1 MSRVADRWERIK
13 TTPGLG
19 RDVTAFV
26 AMVVAGI
33 VGVVLIQGALANGS
47 PFESRQ
53 EVKVEFA
60 GITGM
65 NPKSEPKVTMAGV
78 VVGYV
83 EDATTTDRGTALVTM
98 SIEGGHPVYSNAHV
112 IMRPKNPLND
122 MQVEVNPGGPPAPV
136 LADDGVIPAAQTERP
151 IQADEVLQHL
161 DARTQTA
168 LTSLLSESDVALA
181 NSSQKLP
188 GGLDATTSTLQRLR
202 PVVDALQTRRANIAQ
217 LVTALAQISQAAGH
231 NDERLARLAD
241 STQRTLTAVA
251 GNDDALRASLDQMP
265 DVGNQVRNALNGT
278 QDLTKQLD
286 PTLKDLHD
294 ASDDLPPAL
303 DELRGTTDKLGDVVD
318 SAAPVAEQA
327 KGVVG
332 DLRPVVDDV
341 NDSLGQ
347 LQPVT
352 DRLPRDT
359 GIITSYLTELRAFVY
374 NTRSVFGAGDAQG
387 GIIRGHVV
395 VPSGAFVVPQQPGF
409 VPGAAAASH
418 SDQNERKPA
427 GPVPNILGGGR

>member
-1 MSRVADRWERIK
+1 MSRFAERWERIK
-13 TTPGLG
+13 TTPGLK
-19 RDVTAFV
+19 RDVLAFV

-33 VGVVLIQGALANGS
+33 TGVVLIQSSLANGS
-47 PFESRQ
+47 PFDSRQ

-83 EDATTTDRGTALVTM
+83 EDATTTPRGTALVTM
-98 SIEGGHPVYSNAHV
+98 SIEGGHPVYTNAHV
-112 IMRPKNPLND
+112 VIRPKNPLND

-168 LTSLLSESDVALA
+168 LTSLLSESDTALA

-202 PVVDALQTRRANIAQ
+202 PVVDALQTRRANIQQ
-217 LVTALAQISQAAGH
+217 LVTSLSEISQAAGH
-231 NDERLARLAD
+231 NDQRLARLAD
-241 STQRTLTAVA
+241 STQRALTAVA
-251 GNDDALRASLDQMP
+251 GNDDALRASIDQLP
-265 DVGNQVRNALNGT
+265 DVGDKARDALQGT
-278 QDLTKQLD
+278 QKLTQQLD
-286 PTLKDLHD
+286 PTLKDLHQ

-303 DELRGTTDKLGDVVD
+303 DQLRGTTGKLGDVVD
-318 SAAPVAEQA
+318 SAAPVVDRAQ
-327 KGVVG
+327 GVVK

-347 LQPVT
+347 LEPVT
-352 DRLPRDT
+352 GRLPRDT

-395 VPSGAFVVPQQPGF
+395 VPSGGFVVPQQPGYA
-409 VPGAAAASH
+409 PGAAAASH
-418 SDQNERKPA
+418 SDQNEQRPA
-427 GPVPNILGGGR
+427 GPLLSNLGGGR